1 MRSCPVGWP
10 GWMFFIVPTENM
22 LQSLIKSVKETL
34 SVEDEWVE
42 GKSVQR
48 ILKAT
53 HVGEKK
59 LSDLFAGLEP
69 FLSSLEWVDALKA
82 LTTVHYM
89 MREDSTGN
97 ILHYLARHLYILS
110 PCFSL
115 SAMPHGDIVQRYAKY
130 QVQRIL
136 LCNSTGSGRMR
147 GFEFYSE
154 AITIDEGFLNEAE
167 LIQQV
172 LSVAV
177 ECHMGICIIHKVL
190 NTASRLLILDIQ
202 MLFQELSKRVV
213 YMLENFFK
221 LPMEIMERTARL
233 YSEYTGQ
240 TRAVETC
247 LNIRL
252 RDENKAVIKLLP
264 LKPLPALDHR
274 SLKPD
279 SYASSRGV
287 NTTKPCHQTKQWNEA
302 IERELFKAPVMDGSS
317 EKHSLNSASDTGS
330 GSDLGMELPLID
342 FY

>member
-1 MRSCPVGWP
+1 MRSCLVGRP
-10 GWMFFIVPTENM
+10 GWMFFIVLTENM

-34 SVEDEWVE
+34 GVEDEWVE
-42 GKSVQR
+42 EKCVQR

-53 HVGEKK
+53 HVGEKQ

-89 MREDSTGN
+89 IQEDSTGN
-97 ILHYLARHLYILS
+97 IVHYLARHLYILS
-110 PCFSL
+110 PCFSV

-136 LCNSTGSGRMR
+136 LCNSTGSGRTR
-147 GFEFYSE
+147 GLEFYSE
-154 AITIDEGFLNEAE
+154 ATIDERFLDEAE

-177 ECHMGICIIHKVL
+177 ECHTGLCIIHRVL

-202 MLFQELSKRVV
+202 MLFQGLSKRIV
-213 YMLENFFK
+213 YMLENFLK
-221 LPMEIMERTARL
+221 LPKQIIERTARL
-233 YSEYTGQ
+233 YSEFTSQ

-252 RDENKAVIKLLP
+252 RGENKAVIKLLP
-264 LKPLPALDHR
+264 LKPLPALHHGC
-274 SLKPD
+274 
-279 SYASSRGV
+279 ASSRGV
-287 NTTKPCHQTKQWNEA
+287 DTELMWFNTEPCYQTKQQNEA
-302 IERELFKAPVMDGSS
+302 TKRKLPNTPVMDGSS
-317 EKHSLNSASDTGS
+317 EKHSLDSASDTGS
-330 GSDLGMELPLID
+330 GSDLGTELPLID
-342 FY
+342 FC